1 MNDTILLMT
10 GISVFGLMIIAI
22 ILTMAEFRQIRK
34 QESREKK
41 QPAGKSGNR
50 S

>member
-22 ILTMAEFRQIRK
+22 ILTMAEFRQLREREERQADRK
-34 QESREKK
+34 
-41 QPAGKSGNR
+41 AGHSEDR
-50 S
+50 D